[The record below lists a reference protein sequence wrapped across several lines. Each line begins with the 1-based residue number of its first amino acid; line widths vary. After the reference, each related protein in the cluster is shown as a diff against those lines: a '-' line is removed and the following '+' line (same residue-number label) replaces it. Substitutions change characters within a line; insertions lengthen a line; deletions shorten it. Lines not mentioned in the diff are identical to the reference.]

1 MITRIKEKNDR
12 CEYEQELLIR
22 YDYDNKND
30 CKRHDSHIQR
40 DYLSHQKAESYNI
53 LFSGERGQLGARH
66 KQEEGEL
73 LTKQVQ
79 F

>member
-1 MITRIKEKNDR
+1 MILITRIKDKNDR

-40 DYLSHQKAESYNI
+40 DYLSHQKKLKATIFGFKANEVS
-53 LFSGERGQLGARH
+53 
-66 KQEEGEL
+66 
-73 LTKQVQ
+73 
-79 F
+79 

>member
-1 MITRIKEKNDR
+1 MITRIKDKNDR

-40 DYLSHQKAESYNI
+40 DYLSHQKTESYNI
-53 LFSGERGQLGARH
+53 LF
-66 KQEEGEL
+66 
-73 LTKQVQ
+73 
-79 F
+79 